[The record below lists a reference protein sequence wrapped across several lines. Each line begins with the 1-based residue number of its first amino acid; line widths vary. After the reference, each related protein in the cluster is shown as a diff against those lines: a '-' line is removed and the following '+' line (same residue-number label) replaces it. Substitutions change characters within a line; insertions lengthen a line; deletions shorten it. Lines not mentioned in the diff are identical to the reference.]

1 MKAADVK
8 AFGNR
13 AAEVGED
20 LWPGEVEIDGTTYTA
35 EVPAPRSTFDVVEGR
50 ELQQGRLVVKIR
62 KALLPERPDENQP
75 LAYGGQVWWIDSVR
89 EANLEDR
96 WLLECTPKN

>member
-1 MKAADVK
+1 MNADDVK

-13 AAEVGED
+13 AAKVGEEI
-20 LWPGEVEIDGTTYTA
+20 WPGEVEIDGTTYPA

-50 ELQQGRLVVKIR
+50 EVQVGRLVVKIR
-62 KALLPERPDENQP
+62 KDELPEKPAENQP
-75 LAYGGQVWWIDSVR
+75 LTYEGQVWWIDSVR
-89 EANLEDR
+89 VANLEDR